1 MSPITRRSSLLAA
14 IGALLLAA
22 ASWTV
27 HGADFPARPV
37 RMIVAIGPGSSM
49 DIVARLLGQKLTE
62 MWGQTVVVDNRGGG
76 GGNLAADMVAKA
88 PADGYTILFCSS
100 SLAISPSVYR
110 KLPYN
115 ALRDLEP
122 VTQLSSRN
130 NVLVVSP
137 GYPANSVKELIAIAK
152 AKPGQLSFGSGG
164 GTGSSDHLAG
174 ELFNLLAGVK
184 IVHVPYKSGPQAQ
197 TDLLGGRIQVYL
209 GGIPVNLPLIKA
221 GKLKALGTSGT
232 KRSPALPDVPT
243 IAEAGVPGFEVTV
256 WYGLAAPRGAPR
268 AIVEKIGA
276 DAAHVMRSPELHE
289 RWTAQGVEPVGSTP
303 SEFKTLLAAETA
315 KWAKVVKAAGI
326 SLE

>member
-1 MSPITRRSSLLAA
+1 MMGRLYFRLVPSAFILGALAA
-14 IGALLLAA
+14 GAAL
-22 ASWTV
+22 
-27 HGADFPARPV
+27 GADFPARPV

-62 MWGQTVVVDNRGGG
+62 VWGQTVVVDNRGGG
-76 GGNLAADMVAKA
+76 GGNLAADMVAKS
-88 PADGYTILFCSS
+88 PAGGYTILFCSS

-137 GYPANSVKELIAIAK
+137 SYPANSVKELIAIAK
-152 AKPGQLSFGSGG
+152 AKPGELSFGSGG

-209 GGIPVNLPLIKA
+209 GGMPVNLPLIKA

-256 WYGLAAPRGAPR
+256 WYGLTAPRGTPKE
-268 AIVEKIGA
+268 IVAKISAGA
-276 DAAHVMRSPELHE
+276 ARVMRLPELRE
-289 RWTAQGVEPVGSTP
+289 RWSAQGVEPVGSTP
-303 SEFKTLLAAETA
+303 AEFKSLLAAETA

-326 SLE
+326 VME